1 MNICLMSGG
10 HVPEAEKFVKIALL
24 QDLWQIHCN
33 TMMGTRKIFV
43 FFTARHATRMHCVLC
58 AMAQCTPVPV
68 TSRVLSK
75 MAEWI
80 FGTG

>member
-1 MNICLMSGG
+1 VNICLMSGG

-43 FFTARHATRMHCVLC
+43 FFYCATRNAYALRAMCYGPVYTCARHEPC
-58 AMAQCTPVPV
+58 
-68 TSRVLSK
+68 SIK
-75 MAEWI
+75 N
-80 FGTG
+80 G